1 MKINKEIKMVKQEV
15 TTYIAEDGQVFS
27 TEFDCLKHEEE
38 LEKKRRIE
46 EAEKLRIE
54 KLDNMIPINYDGL
67 PNDNNCFNW
76 YKLNTKEDFETLIEA
91 YRNGNLE
98 EPENFPTLYCV
109 ETCGYEPYED
119 ESYSYDL
126 VTCKT
131 CTEKFWETLG
141 YKVVLTKKY

>member
-67 PNDNNCFNW
+67 PNDYNCFNW